1 MPPSCSHGTKRK
13 VATPEP
19 EPDADVDTEEEEEE
33 AAAGGNNTGCPQGV
47 HLDLQTCDKKERS
60 RRKRKRFGAMPAP
73 TAPMLYPTRSQSS

>member
-13 VATPEP
+13 VATSEP
-19 EPDADVDTEEEEEE
+19 DADADVDTEEEEEE

-47 HLDLQTCDKKERS
+47 HPKLQTCDKKERS